1 MISKMN
7 IQFYDNWIANIPCLS
22 NSSNSYCLQN
32 RILKFDYHD
41 FESFEFISKR
51 IRIRPNVISKFSVN
65 GNRPSITPEV
75 YANESNNRTI
85 CNWIEYRQYPYI
97 MSLNSIFV
105 YNVSYINRWII
116 CTINSYICEQ

>member
-32 RILKFDYHD
+32 RILKFDHHD

-51 IRIRPNVISKFSVN
+51 THIRPNVISKFSVN
-65 GNRPSITPEV
+65 GNRSSITPEV
-75 YANESNNRTI
+75 YANELNNRTI